1 MAKRDEKPFEDLDG
15 AYTDADREFYLAHRV
30 KIAIVAT
37 ILFIASAV
45 GVAHLIHKF

>member
-1 MAKRDEKPFEDLDG
+1 MDEHDENFRDLDS

-30 KIAIVAT
+30 KIAIAAT
-37 ILFIASAV
+37 ALFILSAV